1 MRILVTGADGQ
12 LGRELADAAAD
23 RPDIELVGLGRADLD
38 ITAPASIAAAMTA
51 HRPDVVVNAAAF
63 TNVDRCESE
72 PETAVGVNAVA
83 VAHLADACRAAGA
96 HLVQVSTDYV
106 FDGTATAP
114 YPEDARRCPRSVY
127 GLTKAAGELA
137 VGDAGTVVRTGW
149 VCGLHGPNI
158 LTTVVR
164 LLGQPGTLSFVDD
177 QIGCPTLGPDLARA
191 VLDIAAVRPGGVL
204 HATNAG
210 TTSWYG
216 FVRTVAQLLGDDP
229 ERVLPTTTEALGRPA
244 PRPAYSVLS
253 NARLHAVGIEPLP
266 PYESTLGRLLKGA

>member
-1 MRILVTGADGQ
+1 MKVLVTGADGQ
-12 LGRELADAAAD
+12 LGRELTDAAVGRSD
-23 RPDIELVGLGRADLD
+23 VELVGLGRAGLD
-38 ITAPASIAAAMTA
+38 ITDPASIAAAMTN

-63 TNVDRCESE
+63 TNVDRCETE
-72 PETAVGVNAVA
+72 PDAAVRVNAVA

-106 FDGTATAP
+106 FDGTAIAP

-137 VGDAGTVVRTGW
+137 VGDTGTVVRTGW

-158 LTTVVR
+158 LTTVLR

-191 VLDIAAVRPGGVL
+191 VLDIAVARPGGIL
-204 HATNAG
+204 HASNAG
-210 TTSWYG
+210 VTSWYG
-216 FVRTVAQLLGDDP
+216 FVRTVAELLGEDP

-244 PRPAYSVLS
+244 PRPAYSVLA

-266 PYESTLGRLLKGA
+266 PYQDTLGRLLMGA